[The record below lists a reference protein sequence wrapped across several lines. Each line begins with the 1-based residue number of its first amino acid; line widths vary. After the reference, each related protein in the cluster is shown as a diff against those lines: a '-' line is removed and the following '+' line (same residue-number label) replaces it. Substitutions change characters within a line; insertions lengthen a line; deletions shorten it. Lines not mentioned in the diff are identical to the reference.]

1 MDSEEEEEGQEPGW
15 IIPRS
20 SRQGQPMEIMNDRHF
35 LEPGSARRL
44 IHSAWAGIFVFGI
57 VMAILGAILPSLFD
71 RIAFNKSEAGN
82 LFLYMNLA
90 MLGMSVVFGPVV
102 DRFGYRLFLLVCSLL
117 VAASFLLF
125 TLAPTYSFLAIAALL
140 LGIGGGGLNG
150 GANAMTSDLSP
161 ESRSAALNLLG
172 IFFGFGALLIP
183 FLIGTL
189 LGSIGLRAILV
200 VAIVLSLIPFVF
212 FLRLR
217 FPPAKQAQG
226 FPLRQAARVISS
238 PLLWLC
244 GLLLFFQSGNEFT
257 VGGWISTYLNENFYF
272 SRMSA
277 SLVLAGYWG
286 AVMVGRFIVSK
297 KLAGLI
303 KNEVMILSSAVL
315 ALAGT
320 AIVAAAPSGTL
331 ASVGVVLTGLGF
343 AAIFPTTLAIA
354 GEAFSELTGTAFSV
368 IFMIALAGGM
378 TAPWLTGKVANA
390 SSLRT
395 GLIIPVVSCVM
406 IILIQL
412 AIMGTQRRSQ
422 RAA

>member
-1 MDSEEEEEGQEPGW
+1 
-15 IIPRS
+15 
-20 SRQGQPMEIMNDRHF
+20 MEIMNDNPIPP
-35 LEPGSARRL
+35 PGGTRRL
-44 IHSAWAGIFVFGI
+44 IHSAWAGIFVFGL

-82 LFLYMNLA
+82 LFFFMNLA
-90 MLGMSVVFGPVV
+90 MLGMSVVFGPIV
-102 DRFGYRLFLLVCSLL
+102 DRFGYRAFLALCSLL
-117 VAASFLLF
+117 VALSFLLF
-125 TLAPTYSFLAIAALL
+125 AVASTYSFLIAAALL
-140 LGIGGGGLNG
+140 LGVGGGGLNG
-150 GANAMTSDLSP
+150 GSNALTSDLNP

-189 LGSIGLRAILV
+189 LGSIGLDAILI
-200 VAIVLSLIPFVF
+200 VAIVLSLIPFAF
-212 FLRLR
+212 FLLLR

-226 FPLRQAARVISS
+226 FPLRQAAQVIGS

-257 VGGWISTYLNENFYF
+257 VGGWISTYLNENFRF

-286 AVMVGRFIVSK
+286 AVMVGRLIVSK
-297 KLAGLI
+297 KLVSVI
-303 KNEVMILSSAVL
+303 KNEVLILSSAVL

-320 AIVAAAPSGTL
+320 TIVAAAPSGIM
-331 ASVGVVLTGLGF
+331 ASAGVALTGLGF

-378 TAPWLTGKVANA
+378 TAPWLTGKVAEA
-390 SSLRT
+390 SGLRA
-395 GLIIPVVSCVM
+395 GLIIPVVSCAI
-406 IILIQL
+406 IILIQFM
-412 AIMGTQRRSQ
+412 IMSTQKRRKGV
-422 RAA
+422 A